1 MRVAGM
7 DCSASAIKIEN
18 ALKRL
23 PDVSDIYLNYTTARV
38 LQFDRGP
45 I

>member
-1 MRVAGM
+1 MRVAGT
-7 DCSASAIKIEN
+7 DCSACTIKIEN

-23 PDVSDIYLNYTTARV
+23 PGVSDIYLNYTTARV